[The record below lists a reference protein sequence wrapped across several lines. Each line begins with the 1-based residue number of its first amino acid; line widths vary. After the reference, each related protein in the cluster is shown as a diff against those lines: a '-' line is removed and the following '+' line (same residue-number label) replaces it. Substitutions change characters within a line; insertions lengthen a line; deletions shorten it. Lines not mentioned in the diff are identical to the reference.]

1 MNPWPKI
8 IKDVLISLSGFN
20 WHHKVYRWSVILL
33 HHFSWDDELAEVAQI
48 WADQCANV
56 VYFHNSDIYPRIF
69 HERGFERT
77 TSRFNSAPGVGQN
90 VAWALTKHVNFTRI
104 IDDLWY
110 RDINKLQPGRIDDF
124 QVRKSWPNFWPRKK
138 YWGPSVHMAKMGGG
152 GGDTFVKQLEN
163 TQDFLLMML
172 RATGRRGL
180 MLCSNKS

>member
-1 MNPWPKI
+1 MIWFF
-8 IKDVLISLSGFN
+8 SC
-20 WHHKVYRWSVILL
+20 
-33 HHFSWDDELAEVAQI
+33 SWDDELAEVAQI

-56 VYFHNSDIYPRIF
+56 VYFPNSDIYPRIF

-124 QVRKSWPNFWPRKK
+124 QVKFHFLSKRENLWNSNSYYGSYSKGARGKMSKIIHLVWLNNGK
-138 YWGPSVHMAKMGGG
+138 YRVQVHACIIFEVESNGHFQPQLSTLGSKISLCQR
-152 GGDTFVKQLEN
+152 FVQ
-163 TQDFLLMML
+163 
-172 RATGRRGL
+172 G
-180 MLCSNKS
+180 